1 MKNEG
6 GKKGK
11 GLLGGWSEL
20 GKCCRVE
27 LFKVACVYLSAQSS
41 LARCLT
47 DT

>member
-20 GKCCRVE
+20 EIGCKVE
-27 LFKVACVYLSAQSS
+27 LFKVACVYLS
-41 LARCLT
+41 LLCLH
-47 DT
+47 